1 MSGTNEKI
9 RLGFLGGGESS
20 MIGILHRI
28 AAYMFDRF
36 EIVGGVL
43 GSTRNDHLN
52 FGKKIGIA
60 PERIYT
66 DIDEMIRSEVKLPEQ
81 DRMQVVSILTP
92 NFLHYPMAKSLLE
105 NGFHVICEKPL
116 TTTYEQAL
124 DLKKILTLTNS
135 IFAVT
140 YTYIGYPMVRQLKKM
155 IEEGE
160 LGKIQ
165 KIDVQYYQGWINPV
179 IHDPEKRAGT
189 WRLQPELSG
198 ISCCLGD
205 IGTHA
210 FQMIEYTTDLKIY
223 QVLADLNYLYED
235 NQMDIDGTV
244 LFRTSDGVK
253 GIIRASQIA
262 TGEENSFIV
271 RIYGEKAGAI
281 WEQENPNY
289 LKVMREGLPAEIL
302 KPGNQYNSDF
312 SNDGTK
318 LPPGHP
324 EGIFDAMGNIY
335 RGVAR
340 AIAGEDPEAGE
351 FPTISDGI
359 RGMNFIESAIAS
371 HMKGNVWKALAEDA
385 I

>member
-1 MSGTNEKI
+1 MSDTNEKI

-28 AAYMFDRF
+28 AAYMFDRY
-36 EIVGGVL
+36 EIVGGVF
-43 GSTRNDHLN
+43 GSSYDDNLR
-52 FGKKIGIA
+52 FGQKIGVGA
-60 PERIYT
+60 DRIYK
-66 DIDEMIRSEVKLPEQ
+66 DIDELVHEEVKLPERE
-81 DRMQVVSILTP
+81 RMQVVSVLTP
-92 NFLHYPMAKSLLE
+92 NFLHYPMAKCLLE
-105 NGFHVICEKPL
+105 NGFHIICEKPL
-116 TTTYEQAL
+116 TTTYEEAL
-124 DLKKILTLTNS
+124 DLKKTQVLTNS

-140 YTYIGYPMVRQLKKM
+140 YTYTGYPMVRQLKKM
-155 IEEGE
+155 IGEGD

-179 IHDPEKRAGT
+179 IHDPEKRAAT
-189 WRLQPELSG
+189 WRLQPEKSG

-210 FQMIEYTTDLKIY
+210 FQMIEFTTNLKISK
-223 QVLADLNYLYED
+223 VLADINYLYED

-244 LFRTSDGVK
+244 IIRTSNGVK
-253 GIIRASQIA
+253 GVIRASQIA

-271 RIYGEKAGAI
+271 RIYGEKAGVV

-289 LKVMREGLPAEIL
+289 LKVMKEGLPVQIL
-302 KPGNQYNSDF
+302 KPGNQYNSTL
-312 SNDGTK
+312 SLDGTK

-340 AIAGEDPEAGE
+340 AIAGEDTETGE
-351 FPTISDGI
+351 FPEITDGV
-359 RGMNFIESAIAS
+359 RGMNFIENAIAS
-371 HMKGNVWKALAEDA
+371 HVEGNVWKELEKND